1 MTKLDWWVTISVL
14 FAGATAVTTAEIL
27 YTGGYTHWW
36 VPAGAAICSF
46 GAAAAASLYSHDPRW
61 DEDER
66 R

>member
-1 MTKLDWWVTISVL
+1 MTKFDWWATITTL
-14 FAGATAVTTAEIL
+14 FAGATTVTTAEIL
-27 YTGGYTHWW
+27 YTGDYAHWW
-36 VPAGAAICSF
+36 APAGAAICSF